1 MVIYQTDFQKES
13 EATALAS
20 DPLIF
25 EFLSTAL
32 NDPSNSLDQ
41 QISLAKL
48 IAELA
53 KVEFLIKELVQ
64 AALITGGVLNQIQI
78 AIQPLETQIMTS
90 ETNDSIIGLKV
101 LSSVLESVLQS
112 ISASMKLMNEHFK
125 STEIEDAEYDF
136 IIEYMDAVSVVL
148 ETISE
153 NSNRYQ
159 TLTLKLDPAQDLIY
173 SVKLMDHMIDF
184 INIWPDYVPMEQSE
198 INLKTVKIAIS
209 KIITTVTHSDY
220 IMIEVLKHPSTVSHF
235 INWMEA
241 KDVPSDADLD
251 DDIRM
256 TGALCIGNLARSVYD
271 HHIVSPLVKLLK
283 VESERLKSDSIERT
297 ESKHLIR
304 VLHAV
309 IGAFKNLSL
318 AGRTV
323 NLNFVEKVR
332 SEVGELETINTI
344 VSLFELDHLKL
355 IYVACI
361 GIIRN
366 LCAGDN
372 DINLYRILSGTNP
385 NQSDLAQMTQF
396 DPNTT
401 SPVGK
406 IIRLVWNVNDDHD
419 GGIRTEG
426 GRVIVNIIKAI
437 HKRKALQ
444 FIPLLFS
451 LNSITLVLQTLTG
464 AVLTRSTTSPVTD
477 FDSDNQ
483 VHFDAE
489 PEAARVF
496 PTIQNE
502 SIVALTLLCSM
513 DPQGVARI
521 IRHRAVIS
529 VLIRILSPSTSESTA
544 DDRAYSIQMKT
555 NVCLLLKFLLSDATY
570 RSNVSVQLK
579 PLLITLSETEIEET
593 DIQVVQTWKYS
604 IKELL
609 VMLN

>member
-53 KVEFLIKELVQ
+53 KVDTTRSTFNDIPCLIQLLEKGIDIASEDLIINLLRSLANLCYDYDDNRDKIYNIPGSIDIILKSFSINSKIKTIAFHAILNISMDNELVQ

-101 LSSVLESVLQS
+101 LSSVLESDKGLDELFKILQS
-112 ISASMKLMNEHFK
+112 TSASMKLMNEHFK

-153 NSNRYQ
+153 NN
-159 TLTLKLDPAQDLIY
+159 PAQDLIY

-251 DDIRM
+251 DDVRM
-256 TGALCIGNLARSVYD
+256 TGALCIGNLARSDESCYKLVYD

-318 AGRTV
+318 A
-323 NLNFVEKVR
+323 EKVR

-385 NQSDLAQMTQF
+385 DQSDLAQMTQF

-444 FIPLLFS
+444 FLPLLFS

-502 SIVALTLLCSM
+502 SIVALTLLCS
-513 DPQGVARI
+513 
-521 IRHRAVIS
+521 S
-529 VLIRILSPSTSESTA
+529 
-544 DDRAYSIQMKT
+544 
-555 NVCLLLKFLLSDATY
+555 KFL
-570 RSNVSVQLK
+570 K
-579 PLLITLSETEIEET
+579 
-593 DIQVVQTWKYS
+593 
-604 IKELL
+604 
-609 VMLN
+609 